1 MNVGVIGYSGNK
13 ELEPVKSLKEV
24 CLEVGKIIAKNNWF
38 VYNGGRDG
46 IMDLVS
52 EGAKKNGGK
61 VIGILPWEEKGNE
74 YLDLEIKTGLDFSM
88 RSFVL
93 LKSVDVVVSI
103 GGEIGTALELIGAY
117 AYKKPLILLKGT
129 GGWTET
135 AEKILID
142 GKYLDN
148 RKMVEVRVAKDVKDL
163 EVLLREIEGELSD

>member
-13 ELEPVKSLKEV
+13 ELEPVKSLKKI
-24 CLEVGKIIAKNNWF
+24 CIEVGKVIAKNNWIM
-38 VYNGGRDG
+38 YNGGRDG

-61 VIGILPWEEKGNE
+61 VIGVMPWEENGNE

-93 LKSVDVVVSI
+93 LKSVDAVVSI
-103 GGEIGTALELIGAY
+103 GGEIGTALELVGAY

-129 GGWTET
+129 GGWTEI

-148 RKMVEVRVAKDVKDL
+148 RKMIEVKVAKDL
-163 EVLLREIEGELSD
+163 NEMEALLKEIEGELSD